1 MPFSINFKEE
11 AASAGK
17 TPIRFVKVINATRRN
32 YVINGTLMYIRILHD
47 IEVEMVDLRHGVILL
62 SSRSRWFGV
71 LSCKRR
77 MTTY

>member
-32 YVINGTLMYIRILHD
+32 YMINGALMYIRVLHD
-47 IEVEMVDLRHGVILL
+47 IEVEMIDLRHGIMLL
-62 SSRSRWFGV
+62 FSWSR
-71 LSCKRR
+71 
-77 MTTY
+77 